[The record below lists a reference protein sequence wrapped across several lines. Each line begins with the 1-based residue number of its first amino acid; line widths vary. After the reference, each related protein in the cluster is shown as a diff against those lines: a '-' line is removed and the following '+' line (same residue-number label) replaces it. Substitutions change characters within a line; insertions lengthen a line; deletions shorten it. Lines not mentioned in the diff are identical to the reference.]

1 VAARTLEA
9 GVLVATSGEQTS
21 LFVAPALT
29 VSEEELDTLLA
40 ALDHGLELADQE
52 AAKGVGS
59 GAPA

>member
-1 VAARTLEA
+1 
-9 GVLVATSGEQTS
+9 
-21 LFVAPALT
+21 